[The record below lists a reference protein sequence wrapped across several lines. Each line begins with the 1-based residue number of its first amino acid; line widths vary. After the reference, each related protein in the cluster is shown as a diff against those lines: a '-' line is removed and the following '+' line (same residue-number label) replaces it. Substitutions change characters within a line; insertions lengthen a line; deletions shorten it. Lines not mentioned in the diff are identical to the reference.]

1 MGSDKVIYSSKSAA
15 AARKRGFKSL
25 VDRQVVRIITPG
37 SLVDDTMLTPEENNY
52 LAALYYDAKDT
63 WGLAWADL
71 STGEFVST
79 TSTSEKLAS
88 AISRC
93 SPKEI
98 LLPSEHEGTWDSL
111 PEDAQALLDVAIPHD
126 CMKTYRPSASFSLDP
141 ASTSSGRGSAL
152 TTLHASEKAAAA
164 AIMNYIHFT
173 QKQAVSLVRAP
184 QHVESSDHMIID
196 TSAWRALEIA
206 KVRSPLLFSVVSAVS
221 HARIDRMGS
230 L

>member
-1 MGSDKVIYSSKSAA
+1 
-15 AARKRGFKSL
+15 
-25 VDRQVVRIITPG
+25 
-37 SLVDDTMLTPEENNY
+37 MLTPEENNY

-98 LLPSEHEGTWDSL
+98 LLPSEQKGTWDSL
-111 PEDAQALLDVAIPHD
+111 PEDAQALLDLVIPHD
-126 CMKTYRPSASFSLDP
+126 CMKTYRPSTSFSLDP
-141 ASTSSGRGSAL
+141 ASSTYSGRSSAL
-152 TTLHASEKAAAA
+152 TSLHASEKAAAA
-164 AIMNYIHFT
+164 AVMNYIYFT

-206 KVRSPLLFSVVSAVS
+206 KVRLSLLLSV
-221 HARIDRMGS
+221 S
-230 L
+230 LYRL